1 MNYILIDNF
10 NGTINIICKDDD
22 SGEPLVFESL
32 TDAQKQLSEQCQ
44 NGIIVPL
51 DTPLYTEEQVL
62 DILVCWEQTLNPE
75 TFETSRDLD
84 TVDFLDA
91 ARSKASEL
99 NILTEFEIA
108 AKKAGQDEFNG

>member
-1 MNYILIDNF
+1 MNYILIDKF
-10 NGTINIICKDDD
+10 NDTINIVCMDDG
-22 SGEPLVFESL
+22 SGEPLIFDSYPTQDQIDEL
-32 TDAQKQLSEQCQ
+32 CQ
-44 NGIIVPL
+44 EGIVVPL
-51 DTPLYTEEQVL
+51 DESIYTQEQVL